1 MTLKSYVLMC
11 ALAFSA
17 VLSANPLALPEY
29 TREVKLTFATPEA
42 AKEAKL
48 TLLPLPAGK
57 HFAFS
62 TRWDDSNPKHARMA
76 ELLAKHGFKGT
87 FFLVA
92 RDDKFYDE
100 TLPQLTRKGHSVG
113 NHTLNHPNLAT
124 LIPNEV
130 SRQICRTGPNTK
142 PGPTSRSTPSSCR
155 TAPIKTAATA

>member
-100 TLPQLTRKGHSVG
+100 TLPLLTRKGRIW
-113 NHTLNHPNLAT
+113 P
-124 LIPNEV
+124 
-130 SRQICRTGPNTK
+130 R
-142 PGPTSRSTPSSCR
+142 
-155 TAPIKTAATA
+155 

>member
-62 TRWDDSNPKHARMA
+62 TR
-76 ELLAKHGFKGT
+76 
-87 FFLVA
+87 
-92 RDDKFYDE
+92 
-100 TLPQLTRKGHSVG
+100 
-113 NHTLNHPNLAT
+113 
-124 LIPNEV
+124 
-130 SRQICRTGPNTK
+130 
-142 PGPTSRSTPSSCR
+142 
-155 TAPIKTAATA
+155 